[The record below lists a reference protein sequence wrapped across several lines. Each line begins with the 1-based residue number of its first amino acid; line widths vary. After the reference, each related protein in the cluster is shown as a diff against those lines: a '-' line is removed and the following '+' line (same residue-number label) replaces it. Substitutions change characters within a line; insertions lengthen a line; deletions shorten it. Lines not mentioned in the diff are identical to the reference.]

1 MACSIRHDSSTARL
15 DGVKSRLDGGG
26 ERRSRGAR
34 AQREVSSG
42 DWTAGKTGAEVVAS
56 LQMSS
61 FAAGRMLFEVW
72 GPHKYVKI
80 TGLLMGSQ
88 ITILL
93 LPDTCL
99 LWRAWLAIAAT
110 ASYSLGNDM
119 DDCWQDVDVDMHG
132 ERR

>member
-1 MACSIRHDSSTARL
+1 MACSIRHDSSTAKL

-42 DWTAGKTGAEVVAS
+42 DWAADKTGAEVVAS

-61 FAAGRMLFEVW
+61 FAAGRMLFENW
-72 GPHKYVKI
+72 GPHIYVII
-80 TGLLMGSQ
+80 TGLLMSSQ

-93 LPDTCL
+93 LPNICL
-99 LWRAWLAIAAT
+99 VWRAWLATMAA
-110 ASYSLGNDM
+110 AFHRLGDDM
-119 DDCWQDVDVDMHG
+119 DDC
-132 ERR
+132 